1 MTARGR
7 RIATSVAMIVIVAAA
22 ALIVTFV
29 DPDRPTSSS
38 LATTSVQGDP
48 DRRDL
53 SELGSDT
60 TVIAPAADSNA
71 ALAVA
76 LSQAT
81 FPPGASVNAVLARD
95 DVGADALSSAGLQGA
110 LRAPLLLTG
119 SDSLSLPVTAELQR
133 LGVQTVY
140 LLGGPSAIAPIV
152 AQRLQQLGYGV
163 ERVSGRTRID
173 TAIAIAEQYLPD
185 ADTAVLVGSA
195 ASGGSPDAFVDALAA
210 GGWAAAEQHA
220 VLFTD
225 PAGLS
230 AESARYLDASDV
242 ADVIVVGGPT
252 AVGNA
257 VLTSLE
263 ERGLAI
269 QRVSG
274 ATRYGTAVQIAE
286 QREIADSERVLL
298 VSGVGEDLWAA
309 GFASA
314 SYSSRAGAPIVLS
327 DGDSLPPETEEFL
340 DGLPP
345 RVQLVCAPRVTEE
358 VCARAQQRESGS

>member
-7 RIATSVAMIVIVAAA
+7 RTATSVAMLAILAVAALFVA
-22 ALIVTFV
+22 FV
-29 DPDRPTSSS
+29 DPARPSSS
-38 LATTSVQGDP
+38 PPTASAQD
-48 DRRDL
+48 DRGTR
-53 SELGSDT
+53 SRSGLGSDD

-81 FPPGASVNAVLARD
+81 FPPGASVHAVLARD
-95 DVGADALSSAGLQGA
+95 DLGADALSSAGLQGA

-133 LGVQTVY
+133 LGVRTVH
-140 LLGGPSAIAPIV
+140 LLGGPSAISPV
-152 AQRLQQLGYGV
+152 VGRRLEQLGYRV

-173 TAIAIAEQYLPD
+173 TAIAIAEQYLPG

-195 ASGGSPDAFVDALAA
+195 ASGSSPEAFVDALAA
-210 GGWAAAEQHA
+210 GGWAAAERYA

-225 PAGLS
+225 PAGLT
-230 AESARYLDASDV
+230 AESARYFDASDV
-242 ADVIVVGGPT
+242 RRVIVVGGPA
-252 AVGNA
+252 AVPEA

-263 ERGLAI
+263 ERGLEVE
-269 QRVSG
+269 RVSG
-274 ATRYGTAVQIAE
+274 ATRYGTAARIAE
-286 QREIADSERVLL
+286 RRGATDADRVLL
-298 VSGVGEDLWAA
+298 VEGNGEDLWAA

-327 DGDSLPPETEEFL
+327 DAAGLPPETAALL

-345 RVQLVCAPRVTEE
+345 RVQLVCAPRVADV
-358 VCARAQQRESGS
+358 VCAGAQVRGGGA